1 MKIRLDF
8 VTNSSSSSY
17 LISIMKQELSD
28 SERAILDFILNV
40 EDEEESERAE
50 LLLEDKDKKVYRKE
64 IDYNSNLEN
73 LLDKFSKDK
82 VIYING
88 YYLEDIKD

>member
-73 LLDKFSKDK
+73 LLDKFSKDR
-82 VIYING
+82 VSYING